1 MAAWGVAQVPSV
13 LMASR
18 PCYCP
23 DVQHHI
29 QRHCVQHHG
38 RHPLHVSH
46 QVTGLMVL
54 ERLAEARA
62 QPRLA
67 LDVAGAA
74 VTLALQIVVRLDQP
88 VIGSDR
94 AFTHRSTSLP
104 MLLTLE
110 ISQVLGTGGIGGLLG
125 AVAAV
130 VGAAL
135 LQLPSAR

>member
-1 MAAWGVAQVPSV
+1 
-13 LMASR
+13 
-18 PCYCP
+18 
-23 DVQHHI
+23 
-29 QRHCVQHHG
+29 
-38 RHPLHVSH
+38 
-46 QVTGLMVL
+46 MVL

-67 LDVAGAA
+67 LDVACAA
-74 VTLALQIVVRLDQP
+74 VTLALQIVVRFDQAF
-88 VIGSDR
+88 IGSDR
-94 AFTHRSTSLP
+94 ALTHRSTSLP

-110 ISQVLGTGGIGGLLG
+110 ILQVLGTGGVGGLLG